1 MERRRANKR
10 GKAKGAPREV
20 AEKKGDKRTVAELIQ
35 ALGDKRWRKRARAVE
50 ALGNSGDKSVLPHLI
65 RALNDRKN
73 GVRMVAAEAL
83 VNLEDKRAVPHL
95 AEALDN
101 NKGRVLLKV
110 GWALGRL
117 GAPSE
122 LARALED
129 RRWQVREAAVG
140 LGEIGEKAVPHL
152 RCALDDQ
159 MQEVR
164 ARSLGS
170 GVARL
175 PGQLQEEEGEI
186 KPCSPGENKAG
197 LPSWGAGRS
206 QNYVGTVFGEG
217 PGTWAQAGVQG
228 CEVERREQEVVGRA
242 HRDPRYGLA
251 RHPGILGGV

>member
-1 MERRRANKR
+1 M
-10 GKAKGAPREV
+10 

-65 RALNDRKN
+65 RALNDRKS

-83 VNLEDKRAVPHL
+83 VNLGDKRAVPHL

-164 ARSLGS
+164 ARTASALESLGYRVS
-170 GVARL
+170 YRKREVRL
-175 PGQLQEEEGEI
+175 SPVVLGRIKRDFPPGEQEEVKTMLGQYLERDPERGRKLVYKVVKLSEG
-186 KPCSPGENKAG
+186 NKKLLAE
-197 LPSWGAGRS
+197 LIETPVMDWRDIL
-206 QNYVGTVFGEG
+206 VF
-217 PGTWAQAGVQG
+217 W
-228 CEVERREQEVVGRA
+228 EVYRRREKQG
-242 HRDPRYGLA
+242 H
-251 RHPGILGGV
+251 